1 MIDVH
6 CHLNFH
12 AFKDDYDEVI
22 KSALSKGVT
31 RIINTGTKHDSS
43 QWAVDLAKKYN
54 ELYAIVGVHPHH
66 ADKIELNREAK
77 TVILGSEATPESM
90 IDPGHLPARAL
101 LRQMQ
106 AGARMTDNYWLD
118 ALEKIALQDKVVG
131 IGEIGLDYFSYQS
144 NGIVDPKVQKEV
156 FSAQIELAH
165 KLHLPLQI
173 HNRLAGE
180 DVIAMLKERK
190 HLLEAVPGMFHCFAG
205 SREVLKSALQMG
217 FFIGVDGNS
226 TYPGLAPKETVELR
240 ELIKLTPVERI
251 VTETDSPF
259 LTPIPFR
266 GQRNKPEYVLLVG
279 KLLSEVKGISYE
291 QIVEQTTKNVY
302 TIFTRIH

>member
-12 AFKDDYDEVI
+12 SFEKDYDEVI

-43 QWAVDLAKKYN
+43 QWAVDLAKKYD

-66 ADKIELNREAK
+66 ADKVELGENWIEE
-77 TVILGSEATPESM
+77 
-90 IDPGHLPARAL
+90 
-101 LRQMQ
+101 
-106 AGARMTDNYWLD
+106 
-118 ALEKIALQDKVVG
+118 LEKIALQDKVVG

-144 NGIVDPKVQKEV
+144 NGVVDPTLQKEV
-156 FSAQIELAH
+156 FDAQIELAH

-205 SREVLKSALQMG
+205 SKEVLKDALDMG
-217 FFIGVDGNS
+217 FFIGFDGNS

-240 ELIKLTPVERI
+240 ELMQLTPLERI
-251 VTETDSPF
+251 VTETDSPY
-259 LTPIPFR
+259 LTPVPHR
-266 GQRNKPEYVLLVG
+266 GKRNMPEYVILVG
-279 KLLSEVKGISYE
+279 KFVSEIKGVSYD

-302 TIFTRIH
+302 TIFTRMK